1 MAEEDDEY
9 FLPLED
15 QRVFG
20 AGIKRKRIAFV
31 PSSTLESVASTP
43 TKAVATT
50 SHDRYLSII
59 EKKRGGDAQSTEA
72 QSPTATPIAEAP
84 QNLCPICHLPLS
96 GIDTATSPTLS
107 KS

>member
-1 MAEEDDEY
+1 MTEKDDEY

-43 TKAVATT
+43 TKATTTT

-59 EKKRGGDAQSTEA
+59 EKKLSGDDQSTEA
-72 QSPTATPIAEAP
+72 QSPTATSIAEAP
-84 QNLCPICHLPLS
+84 QNVCPICRLPLS
-96 GIDTATSPTLS
+96 ASDTGPDTAT
-107 KS
+107 